1 MKAEHSPR
9 HLLAFAALVVTMLLW
24 SGNMVVGRALR
35 DDIPAFMLAF
45 CRWSVAFCVILPFAW
60 RHMIADRA
68 ILRGSWKS
76 LLALGLIGVGGFNA
90 FLYTGLHHTT
100 ATNASLLQAAMPA
113 LIILFDGLIF
123 GERPTMRQISG
134 VALSTLGVL
143 TIICQGRWQAL
154 MAMHFGIGDI
164 LVLCGVVAWSLYTS
178 LLRLRPPCHPL
189 SFLAVTFGIA
199 AVAMMPLAAIQWD
212 AILAMQWRPPV
223 IGAILYVALFA
234 SVIAYAFFNFAVSEV
249 GAVRAGQT
257 NNLLPLFGALLAA
270 PLLNEPLHAYHGY
283 GMALIAA
290 GIGVGWLAGMLRTSQ
305 P

>member
-1 MKAEHSPR
+1 MRAEHRPR
-9 HLLAFAALVVTMLLW
+9 HLLAFMALVVTMLLW
-24 SGNMVVGRALR
+24 SGNMVVGRAVR

-45 CRWSVAFCVILPFAW
+45 CRWSVAFCVILPIAW

-68 ILRGSWKS
+68 ILRASWKP

-90 FLYTGLHHTT
+90 FVYTGLHYTT

-113 LIILFDGLIF
+113 FIILFDGLIF
-123 GERPTMRQISG
+123 GERATMRQICG

-154 MAMHFGIGDI
+154 MGLHFGNGDI

-189 SFLAVTFGIA
+189 SFLAATFGIA
-199 AVAMMPLAAIQWD
+199 AVAMMPLAALQCD
-212 AILAMQWRPPV
+212 AILAMRWQPPV
-223 IGAILYVALFA
+223 IGGVLYVALFA

-270 PLLNEPLHAYHGY
+270 PLLNEPLHAYHGF

-290 GIGVGWLAGMLRTSQ
+290 GIGVGWLAGMLRPNQ